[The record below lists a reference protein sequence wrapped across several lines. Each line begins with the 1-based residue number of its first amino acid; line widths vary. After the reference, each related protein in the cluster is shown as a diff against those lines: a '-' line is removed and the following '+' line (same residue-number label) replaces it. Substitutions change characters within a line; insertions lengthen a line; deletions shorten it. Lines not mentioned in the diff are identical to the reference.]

1 MRRCIE
7 DRLNVADIAI
17 FMHDFP
23 SFSADIFL
31 KRAFLFFALL
41 DRIYGRAQALARQLP
56 VAADYQLPKV
66 LRAAGVLRYSET
78 LAGTGDSCTA
88 IEAGSREETE
98 IRAGTI
104 IADARLAMGI
114 GVTETQV
121 DDWLWQARNRVPAPH
136 HRTRI
141 CAY

>member
-1 MRRCIE
+1 LRRCIE

-41 DRIYGRAQALARQLP
+41 DRSTACQALARQLP

-66 LRAAGVLRYSET
+66 LRAAACFAT
-78 LAGTGDSCTA
+78 PKH
-88 IEAGSREETE
+88 
-98 IRAGTI
+98 
-104 IADARLAMGI
+104 
-114 GVTETQV
+114 
-121 DDWLWQARNRVPAPH
+121 WRNR
-136 HRTRI
+136 
-141 CAY
+141 